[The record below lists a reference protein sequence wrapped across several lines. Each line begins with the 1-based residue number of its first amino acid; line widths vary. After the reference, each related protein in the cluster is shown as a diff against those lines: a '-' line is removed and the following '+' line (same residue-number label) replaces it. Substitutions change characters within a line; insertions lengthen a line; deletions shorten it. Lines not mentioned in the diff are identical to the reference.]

1 MYELSMQAT
10 NVVQLGPGKI
20 ISYAHNKYTI
30 QAMRDKGIEV
40 FPFEGKYLA
49 DNLGGPY
56 CLTMPLLRK
65 Y

>member
-1 MYELSMQAT
+1 MKLVDYLR
-10 NVVQLGPGKI
+10 K
-20 ISYAHNKYTI
+20 H
-30 QAMRDKGIEV
+30 GIEV

-56 CLTMPLLRK
+56 CLTMPLLRH